1 MGFERRKVAW
11 ESNTDECRET
21 GGEGGGENRVCVE
34 RSARARA
41 RAAST
46 GFRWSRG
53 CVGMKRVD
61 GNCVLSSTSG
71 YAECLLRLR
80 RVIG

>member
-1 MGFERRKVAW
+1 MGLLERRKVAW
-11 ESNTDECRET
+11 ESNTDERE
-21 GGEGGGENRVCVE
+21 GRGRERENRVCVE
-34 RSARARA
+34 RAARALPR
-41 RAAST
+41 
-46 GFRWSRG
+46 FPVVRG
-53 CVGMKRVD
+53 CVGTKRVD